1 MKLFLFVMRSRN
13 GQARAG
19 RNICFICLFVGS
31 FDIRYDL
38 MNTIYKVKL
47 RVDVDI
53 IGCEYIRSS
62 FLDANAIF
70 YSDLANHENAK
81 LCAK

>member
-1 MKLFLFVMRSRN
+1 
-13 GQARAG
+13 
-19 RNICFICLFVGS
+19 
-31 FDIRYDL
+31 